1 MNIHLAALYGG
12 LATGVLMIAHFAVY
26 RRDIFAM
33 PRRAQGTRD
42 RRRSL
47 LAADAWAVASAILIA
62 VMLHRALITVAP
74 GNPRWALEG
83 ARYIGLGFVGVAI
96 ILAVVDTLS
105 VWRSSRDE

>member
-12 LATGVLMIAHFAVY
+12 LASGVLMIAHFAVY
-26 RRDIFAM
+26 RREIFAM
-33 PRRAQGTRD
+33 PRRAQGARN
-42 RRRSL
+42 RRSL
-47 LAADAWAVASAILIA
+47 LVADAWAVASAILIA

-83 ARYIGLGFVGVAI
+83 ARYIGLSLVGVAI
-96 ILAVVDTLS
+96 VLAVVDTLT